1 MPDFSAIVS
10 DADRAKQIEYLY
22 KAFHGD
28 MIKLARERLRRAGFP
43 NYYYDAQDAVHNVFL
58 KLARGGIRIDFGR
71 SKKDIRLYM
80 LKSTVNAVNDLMNN
94 SIFVNNIDEYDSIC
108 DEDEFFERLNIR
120 ERLDRVMKAIEALD
134 DIYSITMLDYY
145 KYQMDVK
152 QIARSYG
159 ISEKAVYSRLNRGRV
174 LLIKMLEEEERK

>member
-1 MPDFSAIVS
+1 MPDFSTIAS

-28 MIKLARERLRRAGFP
+28 MLKLARERLRRAGFP

-58 KLARGGIRIDFGR
+58 KLARSGKSIDFSR
-71 SKKDIRLYM
+71 NKKDIRLYM
-80 LKSTVNAVNDLMNN
+80 LKSTVNAVNDLMSD
-94 SIFVNNIDEYDSIC
+94 SIFVNNIDEYDGIC

-152 QIARSYG
+152 QIARLYG
-159 ISEKAVYSRLNRGRV
+159 ISDKAVYSRLNRGRV
-174 LLIKMLEEEERK
+174 LLIKMLEEEETK

>member
-1 MPDFSAIVS
+1 VPDFSAIVS

-28 MIKLARERLRRAGFP
+28 MIKLARDRLRRAGFP

-58 KLARGGIRIDFGR
+58 KLARSGKSIDFSR
-71 SKKDIRLYM
+71 NKKDIRLYM
-80 LKSTVNAVNDLMNN
+80 LKSTVNAVNDLMND
-94 SIFVNNIDEYDSIC
+94 SIFVNNIDEYDGIC
-108 DEDEFFERLNIR
+108 NEDEFFERLNVR
-120 ERLDRVMKAIEALD
+120 ERLDRVMKAIESLD

-152 QIARSYG
+152 HIARSYG

-174 LLIKMLEEEERK
+174 LLIKMLEAEETK